1 MTELALYIDDFLA
14 YLDLEQNASPA
25 TIKSYRLNLD
35 QFQTW
40 RETGGPGVLSNLTV
54 QDFVRYLREQRD
66 NTANTIAQKL
76 ASMKSFFNYLSSVE
90 VSVPKL
96 NASYKK
102 IKTNP
107 FALTQK
113 ELDLLLQIAADKC
126 LQVTEELQKATGKT
140 TLLQKQLAAC
150 YRDILMMM
158 FLAGTGLRISEL
170 CALDVN
176 GLDIANGSVT
186 VIGKGQ
192 KERLIYFD
200 LPDLRDALN
209 DYLQV
214 RSYLTE
220 EDKPLFVSLKDG
232 RRISVRG
239 AQYIFKAYVKAAGL
253 SERVTPHTLRHT
265 FATLSIE
272 MGANI
277 KAIAQIL
284 GHSDVGITLKM
295 YTHLSS
301 EYVRKVFQRCNPF
314 TKRALSLEEA
324 VAARRN
330 SLIYLNDCTNQWQR
344 KAVLGFG

>member
-1 MTELALYIDDFLA
+1 MTELTPYIDDFLA

-25 TIKSYRLNLD
+25 TLKSYRLNLE

-113 ELDLLLQIAADKC
+113 ELDLLLQTAADKC

-200 LPDLRDALN
+200 LPDLKDALN

-239 AQYIFKAYVKAAGL
+239 AQYIFKVYVKAAGL

-301 EYVRKVFQRCNPF
+301 EYVRKVFQLCNPF

-330 SLIYLNDCTNQWQR
+330 SLIFINDNTNQWQR